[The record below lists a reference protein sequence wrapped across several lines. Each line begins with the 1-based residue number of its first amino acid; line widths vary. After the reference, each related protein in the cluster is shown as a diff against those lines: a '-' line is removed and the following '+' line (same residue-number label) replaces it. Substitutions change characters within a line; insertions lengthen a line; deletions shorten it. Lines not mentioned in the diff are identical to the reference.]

1 MLLKGDDEMSL
12 AEKITEDVK
21 IAMKNQDKEKL
32 NVIRMVKSAIQLA
45 KIEAKHDL
53 SDEEVI
59 DVISKQ
65 IKMRKDSIVEFE
77 KASRTDLAENY
88 RKEIEILK
96 QYMPEPLSIEK
107 VKEII
112 DNAFDKIKPTS
123 PKQMGLIMKEVTPQ
137 VKGKFDMGE
146 VSKIIKEKLS
156 GN

>member
-1 MLLKGDDEMSL
+1 MSL

-21 IAMKNQDKEKL
+21 VAMKNQDKEKL

-96 QYMPEPLSIEK
+96 EYMPEPLSIEK

-112 DNAFDKIKPTS
+112 DAAFDKIKPTS

-156 GN
+156 SN

>member
-12 AEKITEDVK
+12 AERITEDVK

-96 QYMPEPLSIEK
+96 EYMPEPLSIEK

-123 PKQMGLIMKEVTPQ
+123 PKQM
-137 VKGKFDMGE
+137 D
-146 VSKIIKEKLS
+146 LS
-156 GN
+156 

>member
-12 AEKITEDVK
+12 AERITEDVK

-96 QYMPEPLSIEK
+96 ELKLNYNLIE
-107 VKEII
+107 I
-112 DNAFDKIKPTS
+112 
-123 PKQMGLIMKEVTPQ
+123 
-137 VKGKFDMGE
+137 
-146 VSKIIKEKLS
+146 
-156 GN
+156 